1 MENDTYY
8 YILIISG
15 LFVLFFVI
23 RYSYLIDRWLNKSQE
38 YSFEGKPWPL
48 ITGLLLGFLIYLF
61 GITKPEGLEWN
72 ISNLIWQ
79 EYAIMLIIL
88 FTLLGLLI
96 ESFKYF
102 KGVIAIIRM
111 VIWTALTIVCI
122 LAGLYAGL
130 LVSILLAIAIVV
142 YFIFFWKKRLT
153 IK

>member
-1 MENDTYY
+1 MENETYNY
-8 YILIISG
+8 LIIIAG
-15 LFVLFFVI
+15 LIVLFFVI
-23 RYSYLIDRWLNKSQE
+23 RYSYLIDRYLNKTQK
-38 YSFEGKPWPL
+38 YGFEGKPWPL

-79 EYAIMLIIL
+79 EYAIVLIIL
-88 FTLLGLLI
+88 FTLLGLII

-111 VIWTALTIVCI
+111 VIWAALTIICI
-122 LAGLYAGL
+122 FAGLYAGL
-130 LVSILLAIAIVV
+130 LVSILLAIAIVG